1 MRGELSSS
9 WPFRFNFI
17 GSTPLARGTP
27 VSRCT
32 ALTVL
37 RFNPACAGN
46 SCRNNQVPV
55 KDVRFN
61 PACAGN
67 SQTEYLISHWSPVQP
82 RLRGELRA
90 TGINIGKPNG
100 STPLAR
106 GTPIPFLLKA
116 ICLRF
121 NPACAGNSRR
131 RYEVFVNGTV
141 QPRLRGELDVWHL
154 AQKFDNG
161 STPLA
166 RGTLPSDAGLL
177 CTRAVQPRLRGEL
190 LFRSENSG

>member
-1 MRGELSSS
+1 MRLCHKQKLKRFNPACAGNSQALGPLGSISSVQPRLRGELSSS

-121 NPACAGNSRR
+121 NPACAGNSL
-131 RYEVFVNGTV
+131 EF
-141 QPRLRGELDVWHL
+141 E
-154 AQKFDNG
+154 
-161 STPLA
+161 
-166 RGTLPSDAGLL
+166 
-177 CTRAVQPRLRGEL
+177 
-190 LFRSENSG
+190 